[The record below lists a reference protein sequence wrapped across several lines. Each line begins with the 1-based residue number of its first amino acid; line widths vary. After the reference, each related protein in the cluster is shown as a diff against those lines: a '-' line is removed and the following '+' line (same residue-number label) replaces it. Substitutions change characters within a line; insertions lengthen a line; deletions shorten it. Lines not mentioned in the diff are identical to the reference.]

1 MTSHS
6 RKSAVP
12 TYVASALVRA
22 VPDDIEGLLRVT
34 TATLLSVAR
43 ALATADTL
51 GSAVRRGYTRVVRA
65 QTSVLRAKLAAFA
78 HDGPVAARPALVVP
92 SRRSPA
98 LAAEEGFFD
107 IQRGILD
114 ALIESIDVPLL
125 VRTIA
130 TFPDRSYRSEVVRS
144 FAPVVLLAANLLDFA
159 AANDGDLVALS
170 APLSAV
176 SLAEEVMRECEGAAR
191 SRGVTLVAIVE
202 AAPTRGDRDLLG
214 RALVAIVS
222 RAIGAARGASTV
234 ELSVVD
240 CHDGITIE
248 LSSSGWLSLPEA
260 SSPMCGLE
268 LSFCAAVSAAHGGTL
283 ELEHRGERTYIHVAL
298 PSGAVAAVF
307 AALDAPVSSGRA
319 A

>member
-1 MTSHS
+1 
-6 RKSAVP
+6 
-12 TYVASALVRA
+12 
-22 VPDDIEGLLRVT
+22 
-34 TATLLSVAR
+34 
-43 ALATADTL
+43 
-51 GSAVRRGYTRVVRA
+51 VVRA

-78 HDGPVAARPALVVP
+78 NDGPVAARPALVVP
-92 SRRSPA
+92 SRRTPA
-98 LAAEEGFFD
+98 VAAAEEGFFD

-130 TFPDRSYRSEVVRS
+130 TFPDRPYRAEVVRS
-144 FAPVVLLAANLLDFA
+144 FSPVVVLASNLLDFA